1 MSRGIVFCTELYGG
15 TLMVLSPD
23 TLRRL
28 TSSRYLGPLTVALA
42 VSGLAVNEIGYQSLE
57 RLSEHNA
64 IILEARALADQV
76 RLTALMMEA
85 AKRGFIITERETF
98 LEPYTEMSRQFEPL
112 LARVKAMSQR
122 YPEQRERLE
131 ALAEAAR
138 RKKSEMEEVLRR
150 FQAGNRQSAVELTL
164 TEIGRENMVRISEIA
179 DEIRSQETA
188 AYNHVQ
194 QLRGRVRFWNRIG
207 ITGLVLL
214 GVAAVF
220 AVLRLNREREKERA
234 RYVLELRAERDNL
247 EVQVDRRTRELTHL
261 AQHLQRVREEERGH
275 LARDLHD
282 ELGGLLTAAK
292 LDVARVKRQVDGAGA
307 EVAERIQRLS
317 QTLDAGIALKRRI
330 IEDLRPS
337 SLDNLG
343 LQRTLEIQCAEF
355 AQRSEI
361 RVQTEISDLKLDPE
375 RALAVYRVVQEAL
388 TNVAKYAQAS
398 EVRVRLQRDEE
409 QARLR
414 VQDNGRG
421 FDPNHV
427 RPGSHGLAGMRFS
440 MRSCGGDLVLRS
452 GPGQGTTIE
461 ATLPV

>member
-15 TLMVLSPD
+15 TLMILSPD

-28 TSSRYLGPLTVALA
+28 TSGRYLGPLTVALA

-57 RLSEHNA
+57 HLSEQNA
-64 IILEARALADQV
+64 IIVETRTLADQV
-76 RLTALMMEA
+76 RLTALMMES
-85 AKRGFIITERETF
+85 AKRGYILTERDAY

-150 FQAGNRQSAVELTL
+150 FQSGNRQSAMDLTL

-179 DEIRSQETA
+179 DEIRSQETS

-194 QLRGRVRFWNRIG
+194 QLRERVRFWNRIG

-214 GVAAVF
+214 GVVAVF

-275 LARDLHD
+275 LARELHD

-343 LQRTLEIQCAEF
+343 LQRTLEMQCAEF

-361 RVQTEISDLKLDPE
+361 RVQRHQVS
-375 RALAVYRVVQEAL
+375 
-388 TNVAKYAQAS
+388 AKVS
-398 EVRVRLQRDEE
+398 
-409 QARLR
+409 
-414 VQDNGRG
+414 
-421 FDPNHV
+421 
-427 RPGSHGLAGMRFS
+427 
-440 MRSCGGDLVLRS
+440 
-452 GPGQGTTIE
+452 
-461 ATLPV
+461 